1 MNMISLEEMQFTV
14 VVEYIPTCSVYKAS
28 GTTNRAA
35 YLNPIPASSALRSRC
50 AATRKGCLATGA
62 LFRLGR
68 FILLCNALPHVQNTR
83 TSRRSATGAKGIP
96 IRQGAGSTS
105 GDTPEKLRLKYS
117 RKQKEAQSTIELE
130 AGKTTDNEL
139 EERLVSP
146 DAKL

>member
-1 MNMISLEEMQFTV
+1 MNMV
-14 VVEYIPTCSVYKAS
+14 VVELVFI
-28 GTTNRAA
+28 RLAA
-35 YLNPIPASSALRSRC
+35 LLTALHNLIPASSAVRSRC
-50 AATRKGCLATGA
+50 AAT

-105 GDTPEKLRLKYS
+105 GDTPEKLSLKYS
-117 RKQKEAQSTIELE
+117 RKQKEVQFRIELE
-130 AGKTTDNEL
+130 AGETTDNEL